1 MTAGSHERVLLHLLY
16 PTLRR
21 SRIGP
26 EEETGADGSHVD
38 GGGTGTR
45 VCRVRGPWHPTVQR
59 RQPFARRP
67 RAPILHRCPY
77 RYPACSSSCR
87 LTTSSEHSA
96 LAWPS
101 EHTADRVWCP
111 HLLRAT
117 RVRFDV
123 QQLASVWIA
132 FTSDGMSTPKQLN
145 LLRPRGVS
153 DARAG
158 VAVSSSDGV
167 TTSKAREPTR

>member
-1 MTAGSHERVLLHLLY
+1 MTPGSHERVLLHLLY
-16 PTLRR
+16 PTLPR

-59 RQPFARRP
+59 CQPFARRP

-77 RYPACSSSCR
+77 RYPACSSSSR

-101 EHTADRVWCP
+101 EHSANPVCVISPFISSIAAQPTACLCIGPGRMIFKHD
-111 HLLRAT
+111 HHT
-117 RVRFDV
+117 HHKTH
-123 QQLASVWIA
+123 SH
-132 FTSDGMSTPKQLN
+132 
-145 LLRPRGVS
+145 RGVS
-153 DARAG
+153 L
-158 VAVSSSDGV
+158 
-167 TTSKAREPTR
+167 